1 MKRVF
6 WSTLGYTAGIGS
18 SLYVQK
24 RVRQTV
30 DRYAPEQVRTDMADR
45 SRRAAAKA
53 KDVVVDLREAAT
65 EGVETMRRH
74 EQELRDEFVPDEPH
88 PPRHRPART
97 HRR

>member
-6 WSTLGYTAGIGS
+6 WSTFGYAAGIGS

-24 RVRQTV
+24 RVRRTV
-30 DRYAPEQVRTDMADR
+30 DRYAPEQVRTDVADR

-53 KDVVVDLREAAT
+53 KDVVIDLREAAT

-74 EQELRDEFVPDEPH
+74 EEELRQEFAPAEPH
-88 PPRHRPART
+88 PPRHRPPRA